1 MKWKSQGAAYESAL
15 DYMTRRAK
23 GDILSLKTPWQAM
36 NKVGIDGFE
45 FPSTIVIA
53 GRPGS
58 GKSLVEQIIVKHA
71 FTSNKLPELRS
82 LRFQYEMVGR
92 VSAIR
97 EFSSAIQKSY
107 SYICSAED
115 NVISQQEYEACVK
128 YAQSMN
134 KLPIDIVDEPLTV
147 PQMAAEIKEYFKTYN
162 CKHLLVTID
171 HSLLVK
177 KLPGQD
183 IQEMIFDLGSMMTTL
198 KKQYPVIFVVLSQLN
213 RGVDTI
219 ERSKEGT
226 AGNYLLDS
234 DIFGSDFLL
243 QFTDVLV
250 GINRPGL
257 KNIRIYGPEKY
268 QIVDKNI
275 IVMHYLKVRN
285 GEPAMSFYR
294 GEFDKMNIVSIPPPN
309 TQSISF
315 KP

>member
-1 MKWKSQGAAYESAL
+1 MKWKSQSDAYQSAL
-15 DYMTRRAK
+15 EYMSQRAK
-23 GDILSLKTPWQAM
+23 GDILSLKTPWAAM

-58 GKSLVEQIIVKHA
+58 GKSLVEQILVKHA
-71 FTSNKLPELRS
+71 FAKNSLSGLRS

-97 EFSSAIQKSY
+97 EFSSAIKKSY

-115 NVISQQEYEACVK
+115 NIISKEEMEACAR
-128 YAQSMN
+128 YAQSMKN
-134 KLPIDIVDEPLTV
+134 LPIDIIDEPLTV
-147 PQMAAEIKEYFKTYN
+147 PQMSAEIKEYFKVHKCSY
-162 CKHLLVTID
+162 LLVTID

-183 IQEMIFDLGSMMTTL
+183 IQEMIFDLGSMMTSM
-198 KKQYPVIFVVLSQLN
+198 KKIYPIIFVVLSQLN
-213 RGVDTI
+213 RGVDTVD
-219 ERSKEGT
+219 RSKEGT

-234 DIFGSDFLL
+234 DVFGSDFLL
-243 QFTDVLV
+243 QFTDILI
-250 GINRPGL
+250 GLNRPGI

-294 GEFDKMNIVSIPPPN
+294 GEFDKMDIVSISPPSK
-309 TQSISF
+309 QAISF